1 MKALLVPKEQAETLR
16 KQLLEA
22 GYMDARRKLK
32 VRGNDLEIPIIGN
45 TGNVLPEFAQFPGI
59 KQENPEYYE
68 NEPALRDLMKKYL
81 DGDELDVL
89 PRGWQIL
96 GDVVIV
102 SLHPDLYTVRSTFGD
117 ALLTMYPH
125 CKSVYLDGGIEGKLR
140 RPTRKLIAVRDGV
153 ENPALAV
160 HTENGCR
167 FKLDVTKVMFSK
179 GNLNERMRMGK
190 LGKGEVVVDMF
201 AGIGYFTIHMAA
213 HSRPAR
219 IIAIEL
225 NPESHHYLV
234 ENIRLNHVED
244 IVEPILGDCAKK
256 TPVAVADRVV
266 MGYVGST
273 HHYLPQGIGAL
284 KPGGVLHYHETMP
297 EKLMPDRGLER
308 IRAEAKKQGRKAEIL
323 DWHKVKKYA
332 PGVWHVVVDARI
344 N

>member
-1 MKALLVPKEQAETLR
+1 MKALLVPKEQAEDFR

-22 GYMDARRKLK
+22 GYMDTRRRLK
-32 VRGNDLEIPIIGN
+32 VRGNDLEIPV
-45 TGNVLPEFAQFPGI
+45 TGNVPPEFTNFQDI
-59 KQENPEYYE
+59 RQEKPEYYE
-68 NEPALRDLMKKYL
+68 NEPTLRDLMEGYVDVDTL
-81 DGDELDVL
+81 DLL

-102 SLHPDLYTVRSTFGD
+102 SLHPGLYPVRSMLGD
-117 ALLTMYPH
+117 AMLTMYPY
-125 CKSVYLDGGIEGKLR
+125 CKSVYLDGGIEGEMR
-140 RPTRKLIAVRDGV
+140 RPTRELITARDGGG
-153 ENPALAV
+153 NPALAV

-190 LGKGEVVVDMF
+190 LGMGEVVVDMF
-201 AGIGYFTIHMAA
+201 AGIGYFTIHMAVHGGA
-213 HSRPAR
+213 AR

-234 ENIRLNHVED
+234 ENTRLNRVED

-256 TPVAVADRVV
+256 TPIAVADRVV

-284 KPGGVLHYHETMP
+284 KPGGVLHYHETVP
-297 EKLMPDRGLER
+297 EKLMPERAMER
-308 IRAEAKKQGRKAEIL
+308 IRTEAQVQGRKAEIL
-323 DWHKVKKYA
+323 DWRKVKKYA

>member
-1 MKALLVPKEQAETLR
+1 MKALLVPKEQVETLR

-22 GYMDARRKLK
+22 GYMDVRRKLK
-32 VRGNDLEIPIIGN
+32 VRGNDFEIPV
-45 TGNVLPEFAQFPGI
+45 TGIVPSEFAQFPNI
-59 KQENPEYYE
+59 NQEKPEYYE

-81 DGDELDVL
+81 DGDKLDLL

-102 SLHPDLYTVRSTFGD
+102 SLHPDLYPVRSTLGD
-117 ALLTMYPH
+117 ALLTMYPY
-125 CKSVYLDGGIEGKLR
+125 CKSVYLDGGIVGELR
-140 RPTRKLIAVRDGV
+140 RPSRELIAARDGV

-190 LGKGEVVVDMF
+190 LGSGEVVVDMF

-213 HSRPAR
+213 HARPAR

-225 NPESHHYLV
+225 NPESHHYLI
-234 ENIRLNHVED
+234 ENTRLNRVED
-244 IVEPILGDCAKK
+244 IVEPILGDCTEN

-273 HHYLPQGIGAL
+273 HHYLPYGIGAL
-284 KPGGVLHYHETMP
+284 KPGGVLHYHETVP
-297 EKLMPDRGLER
+297 EILMPGRPVER
-308 IRAEAKKQGRKAEIL
+308 IRTEAKRQGRKVEIL
-323 DWHKVKKYA
+323 DWHRVKKYA